1 MKQQSNNANKNNMK
15 KIFENLYI
23 FSKFAFTFTLFICF
37 LGLLYIFYINYKKED
52 IITNNQNVFEEKIN
66 NSIVKNS
73 DLINNISN
81 EINVTKSEIKKINK
95 NFEIFSK
102 QITKKDL
109 TILSANIDKLSNEF
123 KNLSMEIDK
132 IKNNNSK
139 IVENNSNPEIINNS
153 KDEIIDLILIKYENN
168 KNFDKELQYLYK
180 ILNEQQIPN
189 YEKLLILK
197 AIPFKGYDYIID
209 IFDME
214 VNFYLKE
221 IINNNPD
228 SIFNKIILPYVKVA
242 PTSENKIDSD
252 VIIKIKRTKKHL
264 ENRDIENAFASIKT
278 IENYNNF
285 FNSSLDEITK
295 YLKFKS
301 ELTSVR

>member
-1 MKQQSNNANKNNMK
+1 MK

-23 FSKFAFTFTLFICF
+23 FSKFAFTFTLLICF

-81 EINVTKSEIKKINK
+81 EINLTKSEIKKINK

-139 IVENNSNPEIINNS
+139 IVENKSNPEIINNS
-153 KDEIIDLILIKYENN
+153 KDEIIDLILIKYENS

-285 FNSSLDEITK
+285 FNSSIDEITK

>member
-1 MKQQSNNANKNNMK
+1 MKQQSNNANKK
-15 KIFENLYI
+15 QYEKIFENLYI
-23 FSKFAFTFTLFICF
+23 FSKFAFTFTLLICF

-123 KNLSMEIDK
+123 KNLSIEIDK

-252 VIIKIKRTKKHL
+252 VIIKIKRIKKHL

-278 IENYNNF
+278 IENYKNF

>member
-1 MKQQSNNANKNNMK
+1 MK

-23 FSKFAFTFTLFICF
+23 FSKFAFTFTLLICF

-123 KNLSMEIDK
+123 KNLSIEIDK

-252 VIIKIKRTKKHL
+252 VIIKIKRIKKHL
-264 ENRDIENAFASIKT
+264 ETHLRILVQAFQYKVYKILYSI
-278 IENYNNF
+278 F
-285 FNSSLDEITK
+285 FV
-295 YLKFKS
+295 YLKKIN
-301 ELTSVR
+301 LTIQEPLMEKIFCCG